1 MGKFRVSFL
10 SFSTTPLVFSVM
22 LDVEQYHSSNRQ
34 PNFARWLYQELNKP
48 DLRLRVRLKAQTL
61 HILCESH
68 SSPDQEKIVPSLV
81 KVLSSEVAQQKLSS
95 LAVGY
100 SVYKLIIYG
109 RTEGRSKLDWKEQL
123 AFPYLEGQP
132 RGTQSGLGDEEKSTN
147 SHDNRLRVLSP
158 EEQQQKVW
166 SEITDSL
173 NQTLD
178 HLGVRVRLKVQQLN
192 TNGREDCPKR
202 LWVICAAEYSP
213 DASLI
218 AQPLAQK
225 LRQWELEGFREAVI
239 RAEVIGEKEPD
250 WLLKVDLTPPGQL
263 LKYWASWGD
272 IPAIAHLLNQQLN
285 PHQINLEAHLQ
296 GNHLHLFCHLLLP
309 GNGTEA
315 RGNIHPTAQNKLVGV
330 PEAQLVINTITPVL
344 SALQPQ
350 GIDAVAV
357 YGTTNRRGDFCT
369 QLPPLWLEWLSIN
382 SPEKSSAST
391 FALAQNGNQEA
402 LRFLLE
408 KSLNPNINDHLAT
421 GGIRIKLCR
430 QQNLLHIMSEGLVCP
445 TKEQVIQPIES
456 LMGELEIQD
465 LAGVRIYG
473 RRSGQT
479 RPLWNYGI
487 DFADYKPRTKT
498 KSIAETSQETGEII
512 PRLNNSSPTPVGSTT
527 VVTPQ
532 ESPRQR
538 KTRTSLVKVWWHQI
552 FVPNLDQS
560 SLLEGEANLPWQQ
573 DISQDFSVYRGTKA
587 ALAWGLLG
595 LLLSLQ
601 LDWLVGKFFSPTPQ
615 IYQLSTQASQ
625 SQSNAAQV
633 AILAAARSNHP
644 SFNNRI
650 LNEKLALYQ
659 QYVAENGAPDVLVV
673 GSSRAM
679 RGVNPQILRQALEE
693 NFSESVD
700 IYNFGINGATAQV
713 VDLLLRQVLESEQL
727 PKLVIWADGA
737 RAFNSNRPDP
747 TYEAIVSSPGFEV
760 LQQNRNPSSV
770 ASSQGSEVTLPE
782 KLRANYEVVDNWL
795 NNSLASISFAYSQ
808 RQQLKT
814 WLQSQFTQTID
825 SVFTLPETSA
835 KTEAASVIGEEVTMD
850 LDGFLPIEIRF
861 NPDTYYDNHPRV
873 PGIYD
878 GDYHNFRL
886 DGKQNLAMVNLG
898 EFLQEKQ
905 VSLVFVNTPLTDI
918 YLDRTRSKYEQ
929 EFSQY
934 MEELA
939 ETQKIVF
946 VDLAEKWTDKYGFFS
961 DPSHLNRYG
970 AVQVSQYLAMEAKI
984 SWQELIE

>member
-1 MGKFRVSFL
+1 
-10 SFSTTPLVFSVM
+10 M
-22 LDVEQYHSSNRQ
+22 LDVEKYHSSHRQ

-61 HILCESH
+61 HVLCESH
-68 SSPDQEKIVPSLV
+68 SGPDQGKIVPSLV
-81 KVLSSEVAQQKLSS
+81 EVLSSEVAQQKLSS

-109 RTEGRSKLDWKEQL
+109 RTEGRPKLDWKEQL
-123 AFPYLEGQP
+123 PFPYLEGQP
-132 RGTQSGLGDEEKSTN
+132 RDTQSELGDDEQSTN
-147 SHDNRLRVLSP
+147 SHDNQVRVLSP

-178 HLGVRVRLKVQQLN
+178 HLGVRVRLKVQQLG
-192 TNGREDCPKR
+192 TNASKDSPKR
-202 LWVICAAEYSP
+202 LWVICAAKYSP

-225 LRQWELEGFREAVI
+225 LRQWELDGFREAVI

-285 PHQINLEAHLQ
+285 PYHVNLEAHLQ
-296 GNHLHLFCHLLLP
+296 GTHLHLFCHLLSP
-309 GNGTEA
+309 QDRKEA
-315 RGNIHPTAQNKLVGV
+315 KGNIIPRAQNRLVGV
-330 PEAQLVINTITPVL
+330 PEAQLVINTITPIL

-350 GIDAVAV
+350 GINAVAV
-357 YGTTNRRGDFCT
+357 YGTTFNQCEAIPGKNSFI
-369 QLPPLWLEWLSIN
+369 QYPPLWLEWLSIN
-382 SPEKSSAST
+382 SPEKSSTST

-408 KSLNPNINDHLAT
+408 KSLNPDIKHHLDT

-430 QQNLLHIMSEGLVCP
+430 QQDLLHIMSEGLVCP
-445 TKEQVIQPIES
+445 TKEQVIKPIDS
-456 LMGELEIQD
+456 LMGELKIRD

-479 RPLWNYGI
+479 RPLWNYGL
-487 DFADYKPRTKT
+487 DFADYQPRTKT
-498 KSIAETSQETGEII
+498 KSVPKRSPVTGQVSPTVEH
-512 PRLNNSSPTPVGSTT
+512 SSPTPVGSTT
-527 VVTPQ
+527 FVPSH

-538 KTRTSLVKVWWHQI
+538 NTPTSLVKVWWHQI
-552 FVPNLDQS
+552 FVPNLDPS
-560 SLLEGEANLPWQQ
+560 SPLEGAANLPWQQ
-573 DISQDFSVYRGTKA
+573 DISPEELANPQDFSVYRGTKA

-601 LDWLVGKFFSPTPQ
+601 LDWLVGKIFFPNPQ
-615 IYQLSTQASQ
+615 IAPLSTQINSPQ
-625 SQSNAAQV
+625 PNAAQV

-659 QYVAENGAPDVLVV
+659 QYVAENGAPDVLIV

-679 RGVNPQILRQALEE
+679 RGVNPQILHQALEE
-693 NFSESVD
+693 KFSKSVD

-747 TYEAIVSSPGFEV
+747 TYEAIVSSPGFEE
-760 LQQNRNPSSV
+760 LQQDRSSGDL
-770 ASSQGSEVTLPE
+770 ASSQTSQENLPE
-782 KLRANYEVVDNWL
+782 KLTTNYEAVDNWL
-795 NNSLASISFAYSQ
+795 NGSLASISFAYSQ

-814 WLQSQFTQTID
+814 WLQGQFTQTID
-825 SVFTLPETSA
+825 SIFTLPETRA
-835 KTEAASVIGEEVTMD
+835 KTETASVMGEEVTMD

-861 NPDTYYDNHPRV
+861 NPDTYYDHHPRV

-886 DGKQNLAMVNLG
+886 DGKQHLAMVNLG
-898 EFLQEKQ
+898 KFLQKKQ

-929 EFSQY
+929 EFRQY

-939 ETQKIVF
+939 ASQEIIF
-946 VDLAEKWTDKYGFFS
+946 VDLAEQWTDQYGFFS

-970 AVQVSQYLAMEAKI
+970 AVQVSRYLATEEKI
-984 SWQELIE
+984 SWQELSNE